1 MQQLWIT
8 LLALLLI
15 SSPTTASND
24 APAVDHAQTPE
35 TREATENDIGFRQIR
50 LQDDQTQRPLT
61 VSLWYPAQ
69 RHSGM
74 PTRLGDNPAFYGI
87 AVMKE
92 ARLSAPEPLPLILM
106 SHGYRGHWRN
116 LNWLAATLARQGY
129 LVAAPD
135 HPGTTTFDTDP
146 AQAAQ
151 WWQRPRDLSR
161 TLDGL
166 LASPTYG
173 SHIDPRRIGALGHSQ
188 GGWTVVSLAGGQVSS
203 AHLARQCREPG
214 LSNGCGLIT
223 ELGLAQDSDAQG
235 RSRNLGL
242 HDPRITAII
251 SLDLGLANSFTP
263 QSLAAITVPTLILAA
278 GVNNHNLPQALES
291 GYLAKYLDPRL
302 TDYQVL
308 ANATHSTF
316 LGRCKPGGKAI
327 VEEEAP
333 GEGKVCDSMPG
344 TTRAIEH
351 QAIARHVTDF
361 LARHL

>member
-1 MQQLWIT
+1 MQQLRFT
-8 LLALLLI
+8 LIALLLI
-15 SSPTTASND
+15 SGSAAASNEARVANHVQTSELHA
-24 APAVDHAQTPE
+24 AP
-35 TREATENDIGFRQIR
+35 ENDIGFQQIR
-50 LQDDQTQRPLT
+50 LHDDQRPLT

-69 RHSGM
+69 RHSGT
-74 PTRLGDNPAFYGI
+74 PTRLGDNPVFHG
-87 AVMKE
+87 VPVLKE
-92 ARLSAPEPLPLILM
+92 ARLSASKPLPLIVM
-106 SHGYRGHWRN
+106 SHGYRGNWRN
-116 LNWLAATLARQGY
+116 LNWLAATIARQGY

-146 AQAAQ
+146 EQAAQ

-161 TLDGL
+161 TLDWL
-166 LASPTYG
+166 LASPAYG
-173 SHIDPRRIGALGHSQ
+173 SHIDPRRIGAIGHSQ

-203 AHLARQCREPG
+203 TYLAHQCRETR

-223 ELGLAQDSDAQG
+223 ELGLSQDSDLQG

-263 QSLAAITVPTLILAA
+263 QSLAAITVPTLLLAA

-291 GYLAKYLDPRL
+291 GYLARHLDPRL
-302 TDYQVL
+302 TDYQVQ

-316 LGRCKPGGKAI
+316 MGRCKPGGKAI

-333 GEGKVCDSMPG
+333 GEGKVCDSIPG
-344 TTRAIEH
+344 TTRAREH